1 MLTHNLHATPTR
13 GLLRVDFCEGVA
25 FRSKIRKYPYDENV
39 YLCAAT
45 THAHGV
51 ANARA
56 SAHLVSRMNLT

>member
-1 MLTHNLHATPTR
+1 MYESIFER
-13 GLLRVDFCEGVA
+13 VA

-39 YLCAAT
+39 YLSADT

-56 SAHLVSRMNLT
+56 SAPLDSRVNLT